1 MSSVFNNILQYMVE
15 YDASAIFL
23 GTMGGVIFSV
33 ATAYFGFS
41 GPGILTS
48 NVIAGFT
55 ASYAAKEKGNYIIN
69 GGVSGITSSLA
80 MVIVGF
86 LLQGTPAGFSNW
98 NTLGLFSLGLSI
110 GGAGFVLGIL
120 GAYFGN
126 WFSK

>member
-1 MSSVFNNILQYMVE
+1 MVE

-23 GTMGGVIFSV
+23 GTIGGVIFSV
-33 ATAYFGFS
+33 ATTFFGFS

-48 NVIAGFT
+48 NIIAGFT
-55 ASYAAKEKGNYIIN
+55 ASYAAKEKGNYIID

-86 LLQGTPAGFSNW
+86 LLQGTPAGFNNW

-126 WFSK
+126 WFSITF